1 VNGSSAAD
9 FERLYALGTGFQAAE
24 IVFTAVRL
32 GIFSVLD
39 AGPATG
45 KRLAGKLK
53 LSPDALAR
61 FMSALKSLGLIAE
74 RNGTYRN
81 TRLSQR
87 YLRAGAAENAADVF
101 VHFETLK
108 ASWSHLGYSLRKSAM
123 HAPGERALDDYPRQ
137 LKRFLAA
144 MHASGVVKSAAI
156 ARALPLRKYSRM
168 LDIGGGM
175 GTYAAAFARENASLQ
190 ATVFDLAGV
199 VLHAKKYIRQC
210 GLAGR
215 ISTAVGECRTD
226 PFPAKDYDL
235 VLLSNILHIYA
246 AGDAGAIIKK
256 AAQALQRKGT
266 LLIHDY
272 IMGIG
277 DQAFVSLFDMTMLT
291 GTPEGRC
298 HSRTELFQ
306 WMKAAGLSRIRTK
319 AVNAGTSIM
328 WGSRE

>member
-1 VNGSSAAD
+1 VNKTPAAD
-9 FERLYALGTGFQAAE
+9 FERIYALGAGYQASE
-24 IVFTAVRL
+24 IMFAAIRL
-32 GIFSVLD
+32 GIFSALE

-45 KRLAGKLK
+45 KSLARKLH

-61 FMSALKSLGLIAE
+61 FMLALKSMGLIAE
-74 RNGTYRN
+74 RSGAYSKTA
-81 TRLSQR
+81 LSR
-87 YLRAGAAENAADVF
+87 RCRGAASAENCEDILL
-101 VHFETLK
+101 HLETLK
-108 ASWSHLGYSLRKSAM
+108 SSWAHLEYSLRRGAM
-123 HAPGERALDDYPRQ
+123 RPPQKKALADYPRQ

-156 ARALPLRKYSRM
+156 VRALPPRNYSRM

-175 GTYAAAFARENASLQ
+175 GTYAAAFARENSRLR
-190 ATVFDLAGV
+190 ATVFDLASV

-215 ISTAVGECRTD
+215 ISAVVGECRSD
-226 PFPAKDYDL
+226 PFPEDDYDL

-246 AGDAGAIIKK
+246 AGDARAIIKK
-256 AAQALQRKGT
+256 AAQALQRNGA

-272 IMGIG
+272 IIGLG
-277 DQAFVSLFDMTMLT
+277 DQFFVSLFDTTMLT

-298 HSRTELFQ
+298 HSRTELSQ
-306 WMKAAGLSRIRTK
+306 WMKESGLSRIRTK

-328 WGSRE
+328 WGMRE